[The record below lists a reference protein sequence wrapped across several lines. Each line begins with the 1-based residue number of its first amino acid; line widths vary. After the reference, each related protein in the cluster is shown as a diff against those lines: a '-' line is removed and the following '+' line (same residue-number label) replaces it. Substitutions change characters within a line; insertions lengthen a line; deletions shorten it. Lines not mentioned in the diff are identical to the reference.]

1 MSARIR
7 SVTGPC
13 SALMLARSDNIPE
26 IKPLSVAS
34 MSERMSPR
42 RFAASTAS
50 TASSTTDA
58 QRVEVA
64 HHPLEGIIE
73 QERGPSEVVC
83 CAVQA
88 HIEPIGCEQ
97 LLRAI
102 ENPLSIG
109 CAIFARLSG
118 GGGLGHASRM
128 VRPEMRVHMR
138 WRRAAALRAA
148 PLRAAGC

>member
-26 IKPLSVAS
+26 IKPMSVTS
-34 MSERMSPR
+34 MSERMSAAPPR
-42 RFAASTAS
+42 RCAAS

-73 QERGPSEVVC
+73 QERG
-83 CAVQA
+83 
-88 HIEPIGCEQ
+88 
-97 LLRAI
+97 
-102 ENPLSIG
+102 
-109 CAIFARLSG
+109 
-118 GGGLGHASRM
+118 
-128 VRPEMRVHMR
+128 
-138 WRRAAALRAA
+138 A
-148 PLRAAGC
+148 P